1 MSTVLSNEEKAGI
14 INQHLKNL
22 HYNKFN
28 IEISIIE
35 ENAKTTPE
43 TAALANLNTQLTDF
57 NSRITALDAELDKLV

>member
-1 MSTVLSNEEKAGI
+1 MTTLLSNEEKTGI

-35 ENAKTTPE
+35 ENAKSTPE
-43 TAALANLNTQLTDF
+43 TEILANLNSQLSDF
-57 NSRITALDAELDKLV
+57 SSRITALEEELDKLV